1 MASRLITTPAQ
12 LRASVMGFNGTKNA
26 CYDSPFAFYMSYL
39 ETKKKLGDY
48 TAMKLAKAD
57 RAWILRQAY
66 KIITKRQSTP
76 ITEKTHNKQP
86 RPFTYKSLAHYLNA
100 QEAQYAA
107 SGGHRKTIGGK
118 TYTYRPL
125 GNHLWERT
133 SEDGRNRTLV
143 KHLPG
148 DLD

>member
-1 MASRLITTPAQ
+1 MSKRPITTPAQ

-39 ETKKKLGDY
+39 ETKKQTGDY

-57 RAWILRQAY
+57 RAWILRQAEKLIAKRDGQPILQKY
-66 KIITKRQSTP
+66 K
-76 ITEKTHNKQP
+76 NQP
-86 RPFTYKSLAHYLNA
+86 QPFTSLVHYLNVK
-100 QEAQYAA
+100 EAQYASA
-107 SGGHRKTIGGK
+107 GGHQKTIKGK
-118 TYTYRPL
+118 VYTYRPL
-125 GNHLWERT
+125 GTNLWERT

-143 KHLPG
+143 KHLPS